1 MKFCEMEYK
10 RPDADSLIAQYTEL
24 VAAAKAAENGETLLQ
39 LFARHRELSDEF
51 EKQSCLASI
60 RHTLDTRD
68 EFYDAEN
75 DFFDQVGPS
84 VGNAQLDF
92 YRAILANDHKDALA
106 KEYGQILLDKMNISV
121 CSANEDIIE
130 LMQEENE
137 LSSRYQKLYATRTV
151 EFDGKTLAIPEL
163 GPYKES
169 LDREVRKA
177 AFEAEGKAFD
187 GIREEL
193 DEIYTRMIQN
203 RNEQARRLGFEN
215 YVPLSYLRMGRLG
228 YGPEEVKSFRDQV
241 AHDVTPLAHKAMLD
255 QFERVGLKD
264 PKFYDCTVG
273 FADGNAAPVGT
284 AEELLGFAKQMY
296 TELSP
301 ETAEFIKMMTDS
313 DLFDLKS
320 RPGKAPGG
328 YECPIPGYNV
338 PFIFSNF
345 NGTSGDVDVLTHEAG
360 HAFQAWTAFNQNLCQ
375 ELASPG
381 LESCEIHSMSMEF
394 LTAPWHHLFFGG
406 DKHLTAKYSMAHAQ
420 DALTFL
426 PYGCMV
432 DEFQHI
438 VYSRPELTPDERNA
452 VWMDLEHKYRP
463 WNDFEDLPFYGRGA
477 GWQRQL
483 HIYESPFYYIDY
495 CLAQMV
501 SLQFFAAEL
510 NDPADAWQRYK
521 TLVNLGGTETYAGLV
536 RSAGFTVPFE
546 KGAILPVVC
555 QVADWVA
562 AQNQE
567 FKHN

>member
-1 MKFCEMEYK
+1 MKFSEMKYV
-10 RPDADSLIAQYTEL
+10 RPDTDALIQSYGRLTEAAQ
-24 VAAAKAAENGETLLQ
+24 KAENGQTLLD
-39 LFARHRELSDEF
+39 LFAEHRTLNDDYECN
-51 EKQSCLASI
+51 SCLANI

-68 EFYDAEN
+68 EFYDTEN
-75 DFFDQVGPS
+75 NFFDRVGPS
-84 VGNAQLDF
+84 VGNAQLNF
-92 YRAILANDHKDALA
+92 YRALLASPHKEALA
-106 KEYGQILLDKMNISV
+106 QKYGQILLDKMQISV
-121 CSANEDIIE
+121 SSASEEVLE

-137 LSSRYQKLYATRTV
+137 LVSRYQKLYATCTV
-151 EFDGKTLAIPEL
+151 EFDGKTLAIPEM

-169 LDREVRKA
+169 LDRNVRKA

-187 GIREEL
+187 SIRNEL
-193 DEIYTRMIQN
+193 DEIYTRMIEN

-228 YGPEEVKSFRDQV
+228 YDAKDVKSFRDQV
-241 AHDVTPLAHKAMLD
+241 ARDVTPLANKAMQA
-255 QFERVGLKD
+255 QFKRVGLSD
-264 PKFYDCTVG
+264 AKFYDCTVG

-284 AEELLGFAKQMY
+284 AEELLAFAKQMY

-301 ETAEFIKMMTDS
+301 ETAEFIQMMTES

-320 RPGKAPGG
+320 RTGKAPGG
-328 YECPIPGYNV
+328 YECPIPVFNV

-360 HAFQAWTAFNQNLCQ
+360 HAFQAWVAFGQDLCQ

-394 LTAPWHHLFFGG
+394 LTEPWHHLFFGN
-406 DKHLTAKYSMAHAQ
+406 DARKTAKYALAHAQ
-420 DALTFL
+420 EALTFL

-438 VYSRPELTPDERNA
+438 VYAKPELTPDERNA
-452 VWMDLEHKYRP
+452 VWMELEHKYRP

-483 HIYESPFYYIDY
+483 HVYQHPFYYIDY

-501 SLQFFAAEL
+501 ALQFFAAEL
-510 NDPADAWQRYK
+510 KDPKDAWQRYM
-521 TLVNLGGTETYAGLV
+521 TLVKLGGTETYAGLV
-536 RSAGFTVPFE
+536 RSAGFAVPFE
-546 KGAILPVVC
+546 PGAIQPVVE
-555 QVADWVA
+555 QVAQWVESK
-562 AQNQE
+562 NQQL
-567 FKHN
+567 

>member
-1 MKFCEMEYK
+1 MKFSEMQYV
-10 RPDADSLIAQYTEL
+10 RPDADALIKEYAKLTD
-24 VAAAKAAENGETLLQ
+24 AAKTADKGEALVE
-39 LFARHRELSDEF
+39 LFEEHRKLSDSF
-51 EKQSCLASI
+51 EMASCLANI

-68 EFYDAEN
+68 EFYDTEN
-75 DFFDQVGPS
+75 NFFDRVGPS

-92 YRAILANDHKDALA
+92 YRALLANDHKNALA
-106 KEYGQILLDKMNISV
+106 EKYGKILLDKMQISV
-121 CSANEDIIE
+121 SSASEEVLE

-137 LSSRYQKLYATRTV
+137 LVSRYQKLYATRTV
-151 EFDGKTLAIPEL
+151 EFDGKTLALPEL

-169 LDREVRKA
+169 LDRAVRKA

-203 RNEQARRLGFEN
+203 RNEQAHKLGFEN

-241 AHDVTPLAHKAMLD
+241 ARDVTPLAHKAMKA
-255 QFERVGLKD
+255 QFERIGLPD
-264 PKFYDCTVG
+264 AKFYDCPVG

-284 AEELLGFAKQMY
+284 AEELLGYAKQMY

-301 ETAEFIKMMTDS
+301 ETAEFIKMMTES

-360 HAFQAWTAFNQNLCQ
+360 HAFQAWVAFNQGLCQ
-375 ELASPG
+375 ELASPS

-394 LTAPWHHLFFGG
+394 LTEPWHHLFFGN
-406 DKHLTAKYSMAHAQ
+406 DKHTTAKYALAHAQ
-420 DALTFL
+420 EALTFL

-438 VYSRPELTPDERNA
+438 VYAKPELTPDERNA

-483 HIYESPFYYIDY
+483 HVYQHPFYYIDY

-510 NDPADAWQRYK
+510 KDPKDAWQRYMA
-521 TLVNLGGTETYAGLV
+521 LVNLGGTETYAGLV
-536 RSAGFTVPFE
+536 KAAGFTVPFDE
-546 KGAILPVVC
+546 GAIQPVVQ
-555 QVADWVA
+555 QVFDWVTA
-562 AQNQE
+562 KNQE
-567 FKHN
+567 L